1 MTMVTVRSFK
11 DLRLWQNSIDLAMKI
26 YELTQSFPIEER
38 YFLTD
43 QIRLSSRF
51 VAINIAESWCKRRY
65 PSIFVSKLNDAESK
79 AAETQTWIEIAHRC
93 GYLNKDDAVDLEKR
107 CEDIIGQ
114 LVAMISHP
122 EKWTVNSSFWSSR
135 S

>member
-1 MTMVTVRSFK
+1 MVLARSITF
-11 DLRLWQNSIDLAMKI
+11 NITSIDRGAAV
-26 YELTQSFPIEER
+26 F
-38 YFLTD
+38 
-43 QIRLSSRF
+43 
-51 VAINIAESWCKRRY
+51 RY

-93 GYLNKDDAVDLEKR
+93 GYLSKDDAVDLEKR
-107 CEDIIGQ
+107 CEEIISQ

-122 EKWTVNSSFWSSR
+122 EKWTINSSFWSSR